1 MPDHS
6 GGVSERG
13 DLVDDDTPAR
23 LLVAPRIVPRRLE
36 HRVQRGRRAALDGQR
51 ELGDQL
57 AFARL
62 LRRHALPGHHVV
74 RGDRLEQRALE
85 QLAARHGQVRGVPA
99 EHRQAARERRHLGRL
114 AEPADQLTGEV
125 LGRRERRRAAVE
137 AEPPAGQLHELGEH
151 RLEFRRRDVPR
162 RSAVGG
168 AGDT

>member
-6 GGVSERG
+6 RGISERR

-23 LLVAPRIVPRRLE
+23 LVARGVVPGRAE

-57 AFARL
+57 PFACL
-62 LRRHALPGHHVV
+62 LRRHPLPRHHVV

-85 QLAARHGQVRGVPA
+85 QLAARHREAGRVPA
-99 EHRQAARERRHLGRL
+99 EHGQVASESRLLGGL
-114 AEPADQLTGEV
+114 AEAADQLAGEV
-125 LGRRERRRAAVE
+125 LGRRQGLGPAIE

-162 RSAVGG
+162 RRAVGG
-168 AGDT
+168 AGDA